1 MKAGVSKPRSA
12 GRLVAP
18 LMSLITDTLT
28 SRALLLL
35 HYIVVIN
42 SAGN

>member
-18 LMSLITDTLT
+18 LITDTLT
-28 SRALLLL
+28 ARALLLL